1 MMLARKL
8 LNASDLFWDSLDAGE
23 RTIVLYAAAW
33 IVLAAALTMQRRS
46 RERFRRDLLAEL
58 EAANSGSR

>member
-8 LNASDLFWDSLDAGE
+8 LNASDLFWDSLDTGE
-23 RTIVLYAAAW
+23 RMIVLYAAAW
-33 IVLAAALTMQRRS
+33 ALLALALTLQRRS

-58 EAANSGSR
+58 EATAGGR